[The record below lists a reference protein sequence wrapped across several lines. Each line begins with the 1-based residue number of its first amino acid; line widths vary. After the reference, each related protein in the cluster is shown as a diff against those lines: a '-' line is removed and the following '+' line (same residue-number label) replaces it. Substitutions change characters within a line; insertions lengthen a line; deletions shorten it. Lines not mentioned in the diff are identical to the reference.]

1 MSGFAAEISKAKAAS
16 PSLSVPPPSTP
27 SQSVESTDTVPTTT
41 PDATF
46 DMPAHGESHPEQ
58 AEQVAQP
65 AQAEPQPKQGKIRI
79 GNEFFDSH
87 EDALAYAQDLQL
99 SLAQKDAVEQYRN
112 SQEQQR
118 TKEEVKEVDP
128 FEGLDQILFEDPK
141 KGARLIYEKA
151 IADAQK
157 AFDEKQAQAQ
167 KEREEAQA
175 RHEAEESAWAQFSG
189 NNQDLANNR
198 DVVQYIIEKN
208 IAEISKVPMA
218 QREKFIADKTR
229 AFLGSRY
236 ESTLPSKELQNKNV
250 SQPMGSNSATSQT
263 PAQNKSEA
271 LDFISQVRKHTK
283 RPER

>member
-16 PSLSVPPPSTP
+16 PSLSAPPPS
-27 SQSVESTDTVPTTT
+27 QSAESADPMQVA

-46 DMPAHGESHPEQ
+46 DMPKHGESHPEQ
-58 AEQVAQP
+58 QAEP
-65 AQAEPQPKQGKIRI
+65 AQAEPPKQGKIRI
-79 GNEFFDSH
+79 GNEFFDSQ
-87 EDALAYAQDLQL
+87 EEAFAYAQDLQL

-112 SQEQQR
+112 SQEKKQ
-118 TKEEVKEVDP
+118 TEEIKEVDP
-128 FEGLDQILFEDPK
+128 FDGFDQELFENPK
-141 KGARLIYEKA
+141 AAAKKIYDKA
-151 IADAQK
+151 MADAIK
-157 AFDEKQAQAQ
+157 EIEAKQAQAQ

-189 NNQDLANNR
+189 NNQDLSGNR

-229 AFLGSRY
+229 AFLGSRH
-236 ESTLPSKELQNKNV
+236 ESMLPSKELQNKV
-250 SQPMGSNSATSQT
+250 VTQPTGSNSTTVQT
-263 PAQNKSEA
+263 TQQNKSEA

-283 RPER
+283 RP